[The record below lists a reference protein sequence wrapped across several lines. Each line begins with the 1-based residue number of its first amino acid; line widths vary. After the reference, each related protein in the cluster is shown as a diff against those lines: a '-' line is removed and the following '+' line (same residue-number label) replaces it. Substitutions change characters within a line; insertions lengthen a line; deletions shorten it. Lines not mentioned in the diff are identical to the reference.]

1 MTKIPAV
8 VAPAPREKAW
18 NRHLAP
24 SAAFSWLAA
33 GWRDLTTQPLAS
45 LGYGALVFLVSVAV
59 VVGLFGFGWDYI
71 LFPAFAQ
78 FMVVGPVLAVGL
90 YEKSRRIAAGEPVG
104 LADMIFVRPKSGGQI
119 LFTGV
124 LLCLLMLVWMRAVVI
139 IYALFFG
146 LLPFPASVKSCQCC
160 SPRPLDGQCCF
171 SAAQSGGCSPLS
183 LSPLARS
190 RSLCCSMSGSMP
202 SQRWERAPRWFG
214 TTSQ

>member
-18 NRHLAP
+18 NRHVAP

-45 LGYGALVFLVSVAV
+45 LGYGALVFLVSVAI
-59 VVGLFGFGWDYI
+59 VVGFFGFGWDYI
-71 LFPAFAQ
+71 LFPAFAG

-104 LADMIFVRPKSGGQI
+104 LAEMIFVRPKSGGQI

-124 LLCLLMLVWMRAVVI
+124 LLCLLMLVWMRAAVI
-139 IYALFFG
+139 ICAVL
-146 LLPFPASVKSCQCC
+146 
-160 SPRPLDGQCCF
+160 RT
-171 SAAQSGGCSPLS
+171 AAIS
-183 LSPLARS
+183 RS
-190 RSLCCSMSGSMP
+190 RSNRPNAVHHPHWMGNVACRQCGRRVVRRFLFRH
-202 SQRWERAPRWFG
+202 QRGLDPYAA
-214 TTSQ
+214 Q